1 MAKKRSRKP
10 NTEEIIYCSGPE
22 WEGDGSKS
30 TSACPFKDSKLTTAV
45 EYKCGRCSVK
55 LTPDKIYA
63 DSGGITE
70 AGRRTPLPE
79 PSKGHKKR
87 RIRRPPF

>member
-10 NTEEIIYCSGPE
+10 NTEKIIYCSGPE

-30 TSACPFKDSKLTTAV
+30 TSACPFKDSMLTFAV

-55 LTPDKIYA
+55 LTLDKIYA
-63 DSGGITE
+63 NADGVTE
-70 AGRRTPLPE
+70 AGRREPLPE
-79 PSKGHKKR
+79 PSKGRKKR
-87 RIRRPPF
+87 RTRRPLF